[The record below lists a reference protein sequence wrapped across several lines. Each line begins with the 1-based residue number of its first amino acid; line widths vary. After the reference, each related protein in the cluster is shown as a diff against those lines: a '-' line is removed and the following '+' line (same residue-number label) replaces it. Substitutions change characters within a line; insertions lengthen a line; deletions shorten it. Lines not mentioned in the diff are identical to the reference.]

1 MGDTHVSQNINN
13 FLSISLSARRR
24 NRVQLFESSCK
35 LFSIF
40 ESEPKN
46 FGDPEIGLSASPKFL
61 DFLLSRNIGDKS
73 TSSAI
78 TEIDLHENSS
88 ILERVIPP
96 FSNEKSLPARGI
108 FPHFFTIVTD
118 TASTRLCEGRRREDY
133 DAIPFKDGQA
143 IRVLGKDPRNAS
155 GHRP

>member
-13 FLSISLSARRR
+13 FLSISLSARTR
-24 NRVQLFESSCK
+24 NRVQLFESPCK

-46 FGDPEIGLSASPKFL
+46 FGDLEIGLSPK
-61 DFLLSRNIGDKS
+61 FLLSRNIGDKS

-78 TEIDLHENSS
+78 IEIDFDLHENSS

-118 TASTRLCEGRRREDY
+118 TASTRLSEGRGREDY

>member
-1 MGDTHVSQNINN
+1 MGT
-13 FLSISLSARRR
+13 L
-24 NRVQLFESSCK
+24 K
-35 LFSIF
+35 
-40 ESEPKN
+40 
-46 FGDPEIGLSASPKFL
+46 IGLSASPKFL

-118 TASTRLCEGRRREDY
+118 TASTRLSEGRGREDY

>member
-24 NRVQLFESSCK
+24 NRVQLFESFCK

-46 FGDPEIGLSASPKFL
+46 FGDLEIGLSPK
-61 DFLLSRNIGDKS
+61 FLLSRNIGDKS

-78 TEIDLHENSS
+78 IEIDFDLHENSS
-88 ILERVIPP
+88 IFERVIPP

-118 TASTRLCEGRRREDY
+118 TASTRLSEGRGREDY

>member
-24 NRVQLFESSCK
+24 NRVQLFESFCK

-46 FGDPEIGLSASPKFL
+46 FGDLEIGLSPK
-61 DFLLSRNIGDKS
+61 FLLSRNIGDKS

-78 TEIDLHENSS
+78 IEIDFDLHENSS

-118 TASTRLCEGRRREDY
+118 TASTRLSEGRGREDY

>member
-13 FLSISLSARRR
+13 FLSISLSARTR
-24 NRVQLFESSCK
+24 NRVQLFESPCK

-46 FGDPEIGLSASPKFL
+46 FGDLEIGLSPK
-61 DFLLSRNIGDKS
+61 FLLSRNIGDKS

-118 TASTRLCEGRRREDY
+118 TASTRLSEGRGREDY

>member
-46 FGDPEIGLSASPKFL
+46 FGDLEIGLSPK
-61 DFLLSRNIGDKS
+61 FLLSRNIGDKS

-78 TEIDLHENSS
+78 T
-88 ILERVIPP
+88 P

-118 TASTRLCEGRRREDY
+118 TASTRLSEGRGREDY

>member
-1 MGDTHVSQNINN
+1 MGTLKSDYPRSFF
-13 FLSISLSARRR
+13 FLVTLVIKA
-24 NRVQLFESSCK
+24 
-35 LFSIF
+35 
-40 ESEPKN
+40 
-46 FGDPEIGLSASPKFL
+46 
-61 DFLLSRNIGDKS
+61 
-73 TSSAI
+73 TSAI

-118 TASTRLCEGRRREDY
+118 TASTRLSEGRGREDY

-155 GHRP
+155 GHCP

>member
-46 FGDPEIGLSASPKFL
+46 FGDLEIGLSPK
-61 DFLLSRNIGDKS
+61 FLLSRNIGDKS

-118 TASTRLCEGRRREDY
+118 TASTRLSEGRGREDY

>member
-46 FGDPEIGLSASPKFL
+46 FGDLEIGLSPK
-61 DFLLSRNIGDKS
+61 FLLSRNIGDKS

-78 TEIDLHENSS
+78 IEIDFDLHENSS

-118 TASTRLCEGRRREDY
+118 TASTRLSEGRGREDY

-155 GHRP
+155 GHCP

>member
-1 MGDTHVSQNINN
+1 MSQKI
-13 FLSISLSARRR
+13 LGTL
-24 NRVQLFESSCK
+24 K
-35 LFSIF
+35 
-40 ESEPKN
+40 
-46 FGDPEIGLSASPKFL
+46 SASPK
-61 DFLLSRNIGDKS
+61 FLLSRNIGDKS

-78 TEIDLHENSS
+78 IEIDFDLHENSS

-118 TASTRLCEGRRREDY
+118 TASTRLSEGRGREDY

>member
-46 FGDPEIGLSASPKFL
+46 FGDLEIGLSPK
-61 DFLLSRNIGDKS
+61 FLLSRNIGDKS

-78 TEIDLHENSS
+78 IEIDFDLHENSS

-108 FPHFFTIVTD
+108 FPHFFTILTD
-118 TASTRLCEGRRREDY
+118 TASTRLCEGRGREDY